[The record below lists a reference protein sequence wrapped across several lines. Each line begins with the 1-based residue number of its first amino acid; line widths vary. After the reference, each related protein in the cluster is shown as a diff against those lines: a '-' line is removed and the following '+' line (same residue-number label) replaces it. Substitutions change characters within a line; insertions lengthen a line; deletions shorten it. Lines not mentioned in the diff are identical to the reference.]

1 MRRMR
6 ENYSI
11 GTPAWSIVTKDKS
24 TRVTIA
30 NIDHA
35 AKTS

>member
-1 MRRMR
+1 MRRMK
-6 ENYSI
+6 EHDSLE
-11 GTPAWSIVTKDKS
+11 TLVWSIVTKDKS